1 MPTPRPISIVVAV
14 LVSTVGEIAAVLAQS
29 SPEPAKPSPAVVKTA
44 PIAEIVFYLARGD
57 ADACGRGCNEWIV
70 AEGKI
75 DPGAAQRFRRLLA
88 KLGHRRLP
96 VFFHSPGGSVAGSIE
111 LGRLIRDQKLEVS
124 VAHTIPLRCDLDK
137 PLEKPCEAL
146 KRSGQE
152 LVSEFDP
159 TLAMCNSACV
169 YALAGGTV
177 RFVPPGVKLGIHDV
191 GLDPEKTTPRGALTE
206 AKRAVHA
213 RILEYGRDMGIDKA
227 LLTAAFAVPN
237 ESVRFLERDELVRFG
252 IDRREFGET
261 GWHFRNK
268 PTVAIQKR
276 FFVHTDGGEQPRYR
290 NGIVSLQCGAE
301 QDIRVALAQEHDSSE
316 QKSADPLP
324 VRIDLNGQ
332 RIVLRYRVPSRQFD
346 IHWTSL
352 SADMFDFFGR
362 GAKFE
367 VSGIDQGRND
377 GSPGSVTLNMD
388 GFSDASVKLRKSCD
402 ESARNAIAVAPW
414 TKPFA
419 APANLGAKS
428 PQVQNQLAPQRPAV
442 SQNAPAAPIPPRTP
456 QTVELTQVVAP
467 ERKHRLE
474 FLYSIYPDCSS
485 TGQTTARILEQPQ
498 HGTLTIENGRGFT
511 NFPKSNQRYECNSRQ
526 SDGMLVFYEPS
537 SGYAGADSI
546 TLYVIFPLG
555 TPSTRHYSIEVR

>member
-1 MPTPRPISIVVAV
+1 MPSPRLILFVVAV
-14 LVSTVGEIAAVLAQS
+14 LVATVGGIATVLAQS
-29 SPEPAKPSPAVVKTA
+29 SPEPAKASPAVVKSA
-44 PIAEIVFYLARGD
+44 PMADIVFYLARGD

-96 VFFHSPGGSVAGSIE
+96 VFFHSPGGSVTGSIE
-111 LGRLIRDQKLEVS
+111 LGRLIHDQKLEVS
-124 VAHTIPLRCDLDK
+124 VAHTISLGCDLDK

-152 LVSEFDP
+152 LLSEFDP

-177 RFVPPGVKLGIHDV
+177 RSVPPGVKLGIHDI
-191 GLDPEKTTPRGALTE
+191 GLDSGKTTPRGALAE
-206 AKRAVHA
+206 AKRVVHA

-227 LLTAAFAVPN
+227 LLTASFAVPN

-261 GWHFRNK
+261 VWHFRNK
-268 PTVAIQKR
+268 PTIAIQKR
-276 FFVHTDGGEQPRYR
+276 FFVHTDGGEQPRYL
-290 NGIVSLQCGAE
+290 NGFVSLQCGGE
-301 QDIRVALAQEHDSSE
+301 QEIRLAFAQERDSSE

-324 VRIDLNGQ
+324 VRINFSGQ
-332 RIVLRYRVPSRQFD
+332 GIVLRNQVPSRQFD
-346 IHWTSL
+346 MHWISL
-352 SADMFDFFGR
+352 SPDMFDFFGR
-362 GAKFE
+362 GADIK
-367 VSGIDQGRND
+367 VSGIDRGRND

-388 GFSDASVKLRKSCD
+388 GFSDASVKLRKSCA
-402 ESARNAIAVAPW
+402 ESARNANAVAP
-414 TKPFA
+414 PIRPVA
-419 APANLGAKS
+419 ASSNLGAQS
-428 PQVQNQLAPQRPAV
+428 PQVQNQPAPRSPAV
-442 SQNAPAAPIPPRTP
+442 SQNAPPVPIPPRTP
-456 QTVELTQVVAP
+456 QTVELTQVVAA

-474 FLYSIYPDCSS
+474 FLYSVYPDCSS

-498 HGTLTIENGRGFT
+498 HGTLTIENGQGFT
-511 NFPKSNQRYECNSRQ
+511 NFSKSNQRYECNSRQ
-526 SDGMLVFYEPS
+526 SNGMLVFYQPS
-537 SGYAGADSI
+537 SGYIRTDSI
-546 TLYVIFPLG
+546 TLSVIFPLG